1 MPLSRFK
8 IFEFLRPTGWKDY
21 GAICRISTVSEL
33 ISSTGS
39 YSGSKA
45 ETVEMSGV
53 LIITDK
59 GESMLPLHRVS
70 THPGQ
75 ILLKEF
81 LKPLG
86 LTQVR
91 LAKEINIPI
100 NRVNELIRGKRGIT
114 PETALLLAEYF
125 NNSAEFWMNLQ
136 TTYDLTRV
144 RAEQRKQPVPASGG
158 RPRSARR
165 SASGASRL

>member
-1 MPLSRFK
+1 
-8 IFEFLRPTGWKDY
+8 
-21 GAICRISTVSEL
+21 
-33 ISSTGS
+33 
-39 YSGSKA
+39 
-45 ETVEMSGV
+45 
-53 LIITDK
+53 
-59 GESMLPLHRVS
+59 MLPLHRVS

-81 LKPLG
+81 LEPLG
-86 LTQVR
+86 LTQVK
-91 LAKEINIPI
+91 LAKAINIPI

-136 TTYDLTRV
+136 TAYELTRV
-144 RAEQRKQPVPASGG
+144 RAEQRKQPVPTSGG

-165 SASGASRL
+165 SASDVTRP

>member
-8 IFEFLRPTGWKDY
+8 IFESHRPTGWKDY
-21 GAICRISTVSEL
+21 GVISRISTVSES

-45 ETVEMSGV
+45 ATVAMSGV
-53 LIITDK
+53 PIITDK
-59 GESMLPLHRVS
+59 GESMLPHHRVS

-81 LKPLG
+81 LEPLR
-86 LTQVR
+86 LTQVK
-91 LAKEINIPI
+91 LAKAINIPV

-136 TTYDLTRV
+136 TAHDLTRV
-144 RAEQRKQPVPASGG
+144 RAEQRKQPVSTSGS

-165 SASGASRL
+165 SASGATQR